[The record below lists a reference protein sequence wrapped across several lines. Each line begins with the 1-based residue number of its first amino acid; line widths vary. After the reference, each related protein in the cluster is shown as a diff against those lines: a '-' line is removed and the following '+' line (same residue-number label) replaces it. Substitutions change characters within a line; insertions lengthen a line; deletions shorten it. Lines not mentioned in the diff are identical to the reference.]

1 MFYDFFFFLARMEDS
16 GIDSDSKP
24 TANGNSVPSNGS
36 IEGKDTDSIRSDAD
50 QESAALMKD
59 SSPVRY
65 FFF

>member
-1 MFYDFFFFLARMEDS
+1 MEDS

-24 TANGNSVPSNGS
+24 TTNGNSVPSNGS
-36 IEGKDTDSIRSDAD
+36 LESKDTDSIRSDAD

-59 SSPVRY
+59 SSPVRN